1 MNEEYDVIVLGTGL
15 TTQTSEAVDGY
26 SQRWWFRSIDLA
38 CIRNRVA
45 SRSREVIVPLY
56 SALVRLHLEYGVQF
70 WAHHSK
76 RDIEVL
82 ERVQRRATELGKGLE
97 HKADGERLRDLA
109 LFSLEKRRLRGD
121 LIALYNCLKG
131 GCSEVSVILFSQVT
145 SDRMKGNGLKLCQ
158 ERLDLRQNFFTE
170 RVVKHWNRLPRE
182 VVELPSLE
190 ELKNHVD
197 VALQDMECILSGIMS
212 VNGKKVLH
220 MDRNSYYG
228 GESASITPLEDLYK
242 RFNLPGTP
250 PESMGRG
257 RDWNVDLI
265 PKFLMANGQLVK
277 MLLYT
282 EVTRYL
288 DFKVIEGSFV
298 YKGGKIYKVP
308 STEAEALASSLM
320 GLFEKRR
327 FRKFLVYVANFDEND
342 PRTFEGVDPKKTT
355 MRDVYKKFDLGQ
367 DVIDFTGHALALYRT
382 DDYLDQPCQETI
394 NRIKLYSESLARYG
408 KSPYLYPLYGLG
420 ELPQGFA
427 RLSAIY
433 GGTYMLNKPI
443 EEIVIENGK
452 VVGVKSEGEVARC
465 KQLICDPSYVSDRV
479 TKVGQVIRVI
489 CILSHPIKNTND
501 ANSCQIIIPQNQ
513 VNRKSD
519 IYVCMISSAH
529 NVAAQ
534 GKYIA
539 IASTTVETADPEKEI
554 KPALDL
560 LEPIEQKFVS
570 ISDLFA
576 PTDLGTE
583 SQIFISRTYDATT
596 HFETT
601 CDDIKDIYK
610 RMMGSEFD
618 FEEMKRKKN
627 DIYGEEEQQ

>member
-1 MNEEYDVIVLGTGL
+1 SHSAADLLLLGGH
-15 TTQTSEAVDGY
+15 
-26 SQRWWFRSIDLA
+26 R
-38 CIRNRVA
+38 
-45 SRSREVIVPLY
+45 
-56 SALVRLHLEYGVQF
+56 
-70 WAHHSK
+70 
-76 RDIEVL
+76 
-82 ERVQRRATELGKGLE
+82 
-97 HKADGERLRDLA
+97 
-109 LFSLEKRRLRGD
+109 
-121 LIALYNCLKG
+121 
-131 GCSEVSVILFSQVT
+131 
-145 SDRMKGNGLKLCQ
+145 
-158 ERLDLRQNFFTE
+158 
-170 RVVKHWNRLPRE
+170 
-182 VVELPSLE
+182 
-190 ELKNHVD
+190 
-197 VALQDMECILSGIMS
+197 ECILSGIMS

-513 VNRKSD
+513 VNRKSGA
-519 IYVCMISSAH
+519 VSPLSR
-529 NVAAQ
+529 
-534 GKYIA
+534 
-539 IASTTVETADPEKEI
+539 
-554 KPALDL
+554 
-560 LEPIEQKFVS
+560 FVS

-576 PTDLGTE
+576 PTDPGTE

>member
-15 TTQTSEAVDGY
+15 T
-26 SQRWWFRSIDLA
+26 
-38 CIRNRVA
+38 
-45 SRSREVIVPLY
+45 
-56 SALVRLHLEYGVQF
+56 
-70 WAHHSK
+70 
-76 RDIEVL
+76 
-82 ERVQRRATELGKGLE
+82 
-97 HKADGERLRDLA
+97 
-109 LFSLEKRRLRGD
+109 
-121 LIALYNCLKG
+121 
-131 GCSEVSVILFSQVT
+131 
-145 SDRMKGNGLKLCQ
+145 
-158 ERLDLRQNFFTE
+158 
-170 RVVKHWNRLPRE
+170 
-182 VVELPSLE
+182 
-190 ELKNHVD
+190 
-197 VALQDMECILSGIMS
+197 ECILSGIMS

-220 MDRNSYYG
+220 MDQNPYYG

-242 RFNLPGTP
+242 RFKLPGQP

-282 EVTRYL
+282 EVTRYM
-288 DFKVIEGSFV
+288 DFKVVEGSFV

-327 FRKFLVYVANFDEND
+327 FRKFLVYVANFDEKD

-355 MRDVYKKFDLGQ
+355 MREVYKKFDLGQ
-367 DVIDFTGHALALYRT
+367 DVIDFTGHSLALYRT
-382 DDYLDQPCQETI
+382 DEFKI
-394 NRIKLYSESLARYG
+394 
-408 KSPYLYPLYGLG
+408 
-420 ELPQGFA
+420 FFF

-443 EEIVIENGK
+443 EEIIVQNGK
-452 VVGVKSEGEVARC
+452 VVGVKSV
-465 KQLICDPSYVSDRV
+465 
-479 TKVGQVIRVI
+479 VIRVI
-489 CILSHPIKNTND
+489 CILSHPIKSTND

-519 IYVCMISSAH
+519 IYVCVISFAH

-539 IASTTVETADPEKEI
+539 IVSTTVETKEPEKEVR
-554 KPALDL
+554 PALEL

-570 ISDLFA
+570 ISDLFV
-576 PTDLGTE
+576 PKDLGTE
-583 SQIFISRTYDATT
+583 SQIFISRAYDATT

-610 RMMGSEFD
+610 RMTGSEFD

-627 DIYGEEEQQ
+627 DIYGED

>member
-15 TTQTSEAVDGY
+15 T
-26 SQRWWFRSIDLA
+26 
-38 CIRNRVA
+38 
-45 SRSREVIVPLY
+45 
-56 SALVRLHLEYGVQF
+56 
-70 WAHHSK
+70 
-76 RDIEVL
+76 
-82 ERVQRRATELGKGLE
+82 
-97 HKADGERLRDLA
+97 
-109 LFSLEKRRLRGD
+109 
-121 LIALYNCLKG
+121 
-131 GCSEVSVILFSQVT
+131 
-145 SDRMKGNGLKLCQ
+145 
-158 ERLDLRQNFFTE
+158 
-170 RVVKHWNRLPRE
+170 
-182 VVELPSLE
+182 
-190 ELKNHVD
+190 
-197 VALQDMECILSGIMS
+197 ECILSGIMS

-220 MDRNSYYG
+220 MDQNPYYG

-242 RFNLPGTP
+242 RFQIPGSP
-250 PESMGRG
+250 PASMGRG

-288 DFKVIEGSFV
+288 DFKVTEGSFV

-327 FRKFLVYVANFDEND
+327 FRKFLVYVANFDEKD
-342 PRTFEGVDPKKTT
+342 TRTFEGVDPNKTT

-367 DVIDFTGHALALYRT
+367 DVVDFTGHALALYRT
-382 DDYLDQPCQETI
+382 DDYLDQPCCETI

-427 RLSAIY
+427 RNRAPAPY
-433 GGTYMLNKPI
+433 AGGGRFKPSPGQKLPKKKK
-443 EEIVIENGK
+443 IVAF
-452 VVGVKSEGEVARC
+452 KSEFHIARC
-465 KQLICDPSYVSDRV
+465 KQLICDPSYVKDRV
-479 TKVGQVIRVI
+479 EKVGQVIRVI

-539 IASTTVETADPEKEI
+539 IVSTTVETKEPEKEI
-554 KPALDL
+554 KPALEL

-570 ISDLFA
+570 ISDLLV
-576 PTDLGTE
+576 PKDLGTE

-610 RMMGSEFD
+610 RMTGSEFD

-627 DIYGEEEQQ
+627 DIYGED

>member
-15 TTQTSEAVDGY
+15 T
-26 SQRWWFRSIDLA
+26 
-38 CIRNRVA
+38 
-45 SRSREVIVPLY
+45 
-56 SALVRLHLEYGVQF
+56 
-70 WAHHSK
+70 
-76 RDIEVL
+76 
-82 ERVQRRATELGKGLE
+82 
-97 HKADGERLRDLA
+97 
-109 LFSLEKRRLRGD
+109 
-121 LIALYNCLKG
+121 
-131 GCSEVSVILFSQVT
+131 
-145 SDRMKGNGLKLCQ
+145 
-158 ERLDLRQNFFTE
+158 
-170 RVVKHWNRLPRE
+170 
-182 VVELPSLE
+182 
-190 ELKNHVD
+190 
-197 VALQDMECILSGIMS
+197 ECILSGIMS

-342 PRTFEGVDPKKTT
+342 ARTFEGVDPKKTT

-452 VVGVKSEGEVARC
+452 VVGVKSEGEWSLEVCVSAGRSLQTAHLRP
-465 KQLICDPSYVSDRV
+465 QLRLGPRHEGRPSD
-479 TKVGQVIRVI
+479 
-489 CILSHPIKNTND
+489 
-501 ANSCQIIIPQNQ
+501 
-513 VNRKSD
+513 SD